1 MLLQKHF
8 IIILFRLLLTQI
20 KKEDTAMKKQ
30 YTMPDLLVLTI
41 QSEDIFTNSG
51 EAFDGVDVDV
61 EIFT

>member
-1 MLLQKHF
+1 
-8 IIILFRLLLTQI
+8 
-20 KKEDTAMKKQ
+20 MKKQ